1 MWGTLRTI
9 GIFVSIPIAVYFFFF
24 IKRAIGFFFP
34 ALSKR
39 WLYTVSAVSGVCIG
53 LTSTDIF
60 GFPAVFVLHV
70 MFFSLIARLIN
81 LLFKKISNGKLEKAK
96 IWRFLYKSGALA
108 LAFTAIFSLYGYI
121 NLHNVVATEYT
132 VTTNKALRDGGYRVV
147 LIADVHYGVSV
158 DDEEFTRI
166 CKEIEALSPDMVVLC
181 GDIVDNNTTTEQM
194 QFAFSQLG
202 AIKSEFGTFYV
213 HGNHDKPFGFAG
225 FESEFSEDQLTAT
238 IKNSNIR
245 ILTDDTVEIGDDLLL
260 VGRNDASMRNRKHIA
275 NLLENADGNKFI
287 LTLDHQ
293 PRDYKNIAASKT
305 DLVLSGHTHA
315 GQIWPVGFIQEIFN
329 MNDEV
334 YGHGFIDDD
343 TQFIVTAGFAGWKY
357 PVKTEAKAEYAVID
371 IVSALD

>member
-1 MWGTLRTI
+1 MWGAIRAV
-9 GIFVSIPIAVYFFFF
+9 GVFVAIPIALYFFFF
-24 IKRAIGFFFP
+24 FKRALNFFFP
-34 ALSKR
+34 NLKKQI
-39 WLYTVSAVSGVCIG
+39 LYGISAVLGVAIG

-70 MFFSLIARLIN
+70 MFFSLICRFVNFILG
-81 LLFKKISNGKLEKAK
+81 KIKNGRAERAK
-96 IWRFLYKSGALA
+96 IWQILYKSGALA
-108 LAFTAIFSLYGYI
+108 LAFTLAFSVYGYI
-121 NLHNVVATEYT
+121 NLHNVVATEYEI
-132 VTTNKALRDGGYRVV
+132 TTQKDIRDEGYRVI

-158 DDEEFTRI
+158 DDEELTRI
-166 CKEIEALSPDMVVLC
+166 CKEIESLSPDMVVLC

-194 QFAFSQLG
+194 KYVFSQFG

-225 FESEFSEDQLTAT
+225 FESEFSEDLLTTT

-245 ILTDDTVEIGDDLLL
+245 ILTDDVIEINDDFLL
-260 VGRNDASMRNRKHIA
+260 VGRNDASERNRMHIDK
-275 NLLENADGNKFI
+275 LLENADADRFI

-293 PRDYKNIAASKT
+293 PRDYDNIAASKT

-315 GQIWPVGFIQEIFN
+315 GQIWPIGFIQELFN

-334 YGHGFIDDD
+334 YGHGYYDED

-357 PVKTEAKAEYAVID
+357 PVKTEEKAEYVVID
-371 IVSALD
+371 IADALH

>member
-1 MWGTLRTI
+1 MWGMLRAV
-9 GIFVSIPIAVYFFFF
+9 GIFVSIPIALYFFFF
-24 IKRAIGFFFP
+24 IKRALKLFFP
-34 ALSKR
+34 NLKKQFLYGISAAL
-39 WLYTVSAVSGVCIG
+39 GICIG

-70 MFFSLIARLIN
+70 MFFSLICRFVNLI
-81 LLFKKISNGKLEKAK
+81 LGKIKDGKAEKAK
-96 IWRFLYKSGALA
+96 IWQILYKSGALA
-108 LAFTAIFSLYGYI
+108 LAFTLAFSLYGYI

-132 VTTNKALRDGGYRVV
+132 VKTEKSIRAEGYRVV

-158 DDEEFTRI
+158 DDEEFARI
-166 CKEIEALSPDMVVLC
+166 CDEIEALSPDMVVLC

-194 QFAFSQLG
+194 KYVFSQFG

-225 FESEFSEDQLTAT
+225 FESEFTEDQLTTT
-238 IKNSNIR
+238 IKNSNIS
-245 ILTDDTVEIGDDLLL
+245 ILTDDVIEIGDDMLL
-260 VGRNDASMRNRKHIA
+260 VGRNDASERGRMDIEK
-275 NLLENADGNKFI
+275 LLEGANGEKFI

-293 PRDYKNIAASKT
+293 PRDYENIAASKT

-315 GQIWPVGFIQEIFN
+315 GQIWPVGFVQEIFN

-334 YGHGFIDDD
+334 YGHGFYDED

-357 PVKTEAKAEYAVID
+357 PVKTEEKAEYVVID
-371 IVSALD
+371 IN

>member
-1 MWGTLRTI
+1 
-9 GIFVSIPIAVYFFFF
+9 
-24 IKRAIGFFFP
+24 
-34 ALSKR
+34 
-39 WLYTVSAVSGVCIG
+39 
-53 LTSTDIF
+53 
-60 GFPAVFVLHV
+60 

-81 LLFKKISNGKLEKAK
+81 LLFKKTGNGKLEKAK

-132 VTTNKALRDGGYRVV
+132 VTTSKALRDGGYRVV

-245 ILTDDTVEIGDDLLL
+245 ILTDDTIEIGDDILL

-293 PRDYKNIAASKT
+293 PRDYENIAASKT

-343 TQFIVTAGFAGWKY
+343 TQFVVTAGFAGWKY